1 MSVGTT
7 TFSSSRT
14 LEALLPENYGT
25 ASVEI
30 VTIQESCSSC
40 PKVKPCEIPKP
51 CEQPCEIPKPCEQSC
66 EVPKPCEQPCAKPD
80 PCSKPCRS
88 RNLYMWDWLGAALLW
103 FIVFTVLFW
112 LVYYSLKPSYVL
124 EDDGQVDTAKVLLAA
139 VITAI
144 LLLIIVWLIKLAL
157 SWRY

>member
-40 PKVKPCEIPKP
+40 PKVK
-51 CEQPCEIPKPCEQSC
+51 PCEIPKPCEQSC

>member
-1 MSVGTT
+1 
-7 TFSSSRT
+7 
-14 LEALLPENYGT
+14 
-25 ASVEI
+25 
-30 VTIQESCSSC
+30 
-40 PKVKPCEIPKP
+40 
-51 CEQPCEIPKPCEQSC
+51 
-66 EVPKPCEQPCAKPD
+66 
-80 PCSKPCRS
+80 
-88 RNLYMWDWLGAALLW
+88 MWDWLGAALLW